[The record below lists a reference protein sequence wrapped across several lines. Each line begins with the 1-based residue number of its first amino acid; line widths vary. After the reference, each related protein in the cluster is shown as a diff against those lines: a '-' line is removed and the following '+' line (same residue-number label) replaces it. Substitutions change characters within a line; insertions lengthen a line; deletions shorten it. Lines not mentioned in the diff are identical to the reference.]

1 MRQAH
6 ERIDVRHTGSFM
18 PQLIDTHGTF
28 NFRDFGGY
36 TSSVGEEVRS
46 GVLFRSGSLDRIA
59 DTEAHS
65 LQDSLSIKTIIDL
78 RHPDEFNDNP
88 TRGSLAGLVPNR
100 YSLSVI
106 DATQALKNHTEAL
119 NIAYGMGQSGPRY
132 FAVLE
137 NGEPIWREV
146 IEILLEPKSY
156 PILAHCTAGKD
167 RTGITAALILDL
179 IGVAQDTISEDYAM
193 SSASVDQL
201 FDYLVESGRR
211 PEGTPEGA
219 KSRMIA
225 RRKYMDDFLK
235 LLYQKYG
242 DAEGY
247 IKNLGFNDFDIARIR
262 DYLIA

>member
-1 MRQAH
+1 
-6 ERIDVRHTGSFM
+6 M
-18 PQLIDTHGTF
+18 PKLIDTHDTF

-36 TSSVGEEVRS
+36 TSSTSGEVRS

-65 LQDSLSIKTIIDL
+65 LQDNLSIQTIIDL
-78 RHPDEFNDNP
+78 RHPDEFNDSP
-88 TRGSLAGLVPNR
+88 TRGSLVDLVPNR

-106 DATQALKNHTEAL
+106 DATQALKNHTEAF
-119 NIAYGMGQSGPRY
+119 NIAYGIGQSGPRY

-146 IEILLEPKSY
+146 IQIFLEPNSY

-179 IGVAQDTISEDYAM
+179 VGVASETISEDYAM

-201 FDYLVESGRR
+201 FEYLVQAGRR
-211 PEGTPEGA
+211 PEGTPEA
-219 KSRMIA
+219 VKSRMITK
-225 RRKYMDDFLK
+225 RKYMDDFLK
-235 LLYQKYG
+235 LLNQRYG
-242 DAEGY
+242 NAEGY
-247 IKNLGFNDFDIARIR
+247 IKSLGFNAFDIAQIR
-262 DYLIA
+262 DFLLA

>member
-1 MRQAH
+1 
-6 ERIDVRHTGSFM
+6 M
-18 PQLIDTHGTF
+18 PQLIDTHETF

-36 TSSVGEEVRS
+36 TLSTGEEVRS

-65 LQDSLSIKTIIDL
+65 LHDSLSIQTIIDL
-78 RHPDEFNDNP
+78 RHPDEFNDNS
-88 TRGSLAGLVPNR
+88 TRGSLVDLVPNR

-106 DATQALKNHTEAL
+106 DATQALKNHIEAL

-132 FAVLE
+132 FALLE
-137 NGEPIWREV
+137 NGETIWREV
-146 IEILLEPKSY
+146 IRILLEPYSY

-179 IGVAQDTISEDYAM
+179 IGASQDTISEDYAM

-201 FDYLVESGRR
+201 FNYLVESGRR
-211 PEGTPEGA
+211 PEGTSEAA
-219 KSRMIA
+219 KSRMITK
-225 RRKYMDDFLK
+225 RKYMDDFLK

-242 DAEGY
+242 NAEGY
-247 IKNLGFNDFDIARIR
+247 IKKLGFNAFDIARIR
-262 DYLIA
+262 DFLIA

>member
-36 TSSVGEEVRS
+36 TSSASEEVRS

-247 IKNLGFNDFDIARIR
+247 IKNLGFNDFDIVRIR

>member
-1 MRQAH
+1 M
-6 ERIDVRHTGSFM
+6 
-18 PQLIDTHGTF
+18 
-28 NFRDFGGY
+28 
-36 TSSVGEEVRS
+36 
-46 GVLFRSGSLDRIA
+46 
-59 DTEAHS
+59 
-65 LQDSLSIKTIIDL
+65 
-78 RHPDEFNDNP
+78 
-88 TRGSLAGLVPNR
+88 
-100 YSLSVI
+100 I

-132 FAVLE
+132 FAALE

-247 IKNLGFNDFDIARIR
+247 IKNLGFNDFDIVRIR